1 METQEVI
8 NALFGLVCMGLGAIL
23 KTLWQAVKDL
33 QKADASLAD
42 KVGQI
47 EVLVAGAYVRKDE
60 FSRSIDAVF
69 AKLDKM
75 ADKMDRIDDKLD
87 MKADK

>member
-1 METQEVI
+1 MDLQEII
-8 NALFGLVCMGLGAIL
+8 NWLFAALGALLGFFL

-33 QKADASLAD
+33 QNADKSLAD

-60 FSRSIDAVF
+60 FARSIDAVF

-75 ADKMDRIDDKLD
+75 ADKIDRIDDKLD